1 MSNKEKYITPFDP
14 YHDPVLTKES
24 KKMYQSSKEVEEAG
38 QILLNS
44 IREFASELRHG
55 EVGYAEHLN
64 TTDGFEKF
72 LQEVEGNVNKLIH
85 LIYGED

>member
-1 MSNKEKYITPFDP
+1 MSNKENYITPFDP

-24 KKMYQSSKEVEEAG
+24 VKMYQSSFEIKQDLKSLE
-38 QILLNS
+38 NS
-44 IREFASELRHG
+44 MGELSGNLRYG

-72 LQEVEGNVNKLIH
+72 LQEVEGNVAKLIK
-85 LIYGED
+85 IINGED